1 MGAVSAAVG
10 TTPERTCVGCGRR
23 RGQAELVRLTSDP
36 AGLRVHLKS
45 GEGRGAYLC
54 PDAGC
59 LEQTVKRKTLQR
71 ALGAELG
78 PLCVEGLRE
87 LIHQAVL
94 GKAQRLLGLAR
105 RAGRV
110 VVGSRVVWQALRAGR
125 VRLLLLSRD
134 ILLREEKRF
143 RVAAKEW
150 EVPVVT
156 VFSREELGATL
167 GDRPREVVGLMD
179 DGFANGILQAV
190 RYLVTV
196 DDKARR
202 PEKQRGRGG
211 GKRG

>member
-1 MGAVSAAVG
+1 M
-10 TTPERTCVGCGRR
+10 
-23 RGQAELVRLTSDP
+23 
-36 AGLRVHLKS
+36 
-45 GEGRGAYLC
+45 
-54 PDAGC
+54 
-59 LEQTVKRKTLQR
+59 
-71 ALGAELG
+71 
-78 PLCVEGLRE
+78 
-87 LIHQAVL
+87 IHQAVL

-110 VVGSRVVWQALRAGR
+110 VVGSRVVWPVLRAGR

-190 RYLVTV
+190 RYLVAV
-196 DDKARR
+196 DDKARQ